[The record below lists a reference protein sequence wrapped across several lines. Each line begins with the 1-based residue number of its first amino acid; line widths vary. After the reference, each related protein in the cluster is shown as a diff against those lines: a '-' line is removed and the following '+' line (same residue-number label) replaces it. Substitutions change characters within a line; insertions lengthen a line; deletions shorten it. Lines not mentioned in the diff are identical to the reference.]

1 MPRAGHVLAKHLR
14 YPFWEKTNVFCS
26 PKAVSTL
33 RDDRLPMNREAPP
46 RMLLADHN
54 ADVRRALALSLHTA
68 LDFEVVGEA
77 TDAAGLSIAGSEQAD
92 LLIIDWQI
100 VVSNEAGLLAQLRS
114 LNQGLRIIVL
124 STRLEDRAAAL
135 AAGADAFICKGDSP
149 ERVLATVRLVL
160 WPNAGSEIGASTN
173 ASGTPVK
180 Q

>member
-1 MPRAGHVLAKHLR
+1 
-14 YPFWEKTNVFCS
+14 
-26 PKAVSTL
+26 
-33 RDDRLPMNREAPP
+33 MNREAPP

-77 TDAAGLSIAGSEQAD
+77 TDVAGLSIAGSEQAD

-135 AAGADAFICKGDSP
+135 AAGADAFIVKGDSP
-149 ERVLATVRLVL
+149 TQVLATVRQVV
-160 WPNAGSEIGASTN
+160 WPSAGSENGARESTI
-173 ASGTPVK
+173 GTPGY